1 MMIKIKKGIVF
12 SYDIERILKGKNAL
26 DYDYKKSNIEIP
38 TSSFIRNLR
47 ENFEKDTK
55 KIFKDVVV
63 ISEDEMLDGLYF
75 AIKSVEGRYPHCIT
89 R

>member
-47 ENFEKDTK
+47 ENFEEDTK

-75 AIKSVEGRYPHCIT
+75 AIKNVEGRYPHCIT